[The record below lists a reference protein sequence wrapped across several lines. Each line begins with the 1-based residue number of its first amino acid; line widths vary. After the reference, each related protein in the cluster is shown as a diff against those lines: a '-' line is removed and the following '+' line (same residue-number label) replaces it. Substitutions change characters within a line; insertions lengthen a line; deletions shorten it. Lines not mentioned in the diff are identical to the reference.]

1 MQSKN
6 VAVSFNFKMKLG
18 SSSIKKSVLG
28 EILLYV
34 TAVDYRDRE
43 YNDPEELLCAI
54 IYEVFQQNSI
64 FWLWKYISYIS
75 LRKIR
80 VLNWKF
86 KNRKWSPCC
95 DFCNESTNQFEISPF
110 GSVILQLT
118 HKMKI
123 LLGWSC
129 GLTSYFHAWICSGSS

>member
-1 MQSKN
+1 MSHELVENLHVVQEELMQSKN

-64 FWLWKYISYIS
+64 F
-75 LRKIR
+75 
-80 VLNWKF
+80 
-86 KNRKWSPCC
+86 
-95 DFCNESTNQFEISPF
+95 
-110 GSVILQLT
+110 
-118 HKMKI
+118 
-123 LLGWSC
+123 
-129 GLTSYFHAWICSGSS
+129 